1 MERVQTLINKLK
13 EQLDNAA
20 TQQQMLQTTQ
30 LLLAELQGLGET
42 GQEGK
47 VSVIMP
53 QSFFQKEVAEVIVEE
68 KKPVEEI
75 KEPIVEEQPAEV
87 IVEKLLE
94 QPAPILS
101 KPKEIYSL
109 LVNDSDMPPTLALQ
123 EKKET
128 FELNDLV
135 INEKQSF
142 NDLLKENKKEVAST
156 LTDHPVKDLRKAIGI
171 NDKYTYISELFHGD
185 EAMYERSIK
194 TVNGF
199 SVYPEAEQWIKRELF
214 TKLCWENESE
224 IVKQFDQ
231 LVRRRFS

>member
-87 IVEKLLE
+87 IVKKL
-94 QPAPILS
+94 
-101 KPKEIYSL
+101 
-109 LVNDSDMPPTLALQ
+109 
-123 EKKET
+123 
-128 FELNDLV
+128 
-135 INEKQSF
+135 
-142 NDLLKENKKEVAST
+142 
-156 LTDHPVKDLRKAIGI
+156 
-171 NDKYTYISELFHGD
+171 
-185 EAMYERSIK
+185 
-194 TVNGF
+194 
-199 SVYPEAEQWIKRELF
+199 
-214 TKLCWENESE
+214 
-224 IVKQFDQ
+224 
-231 LVRRRFS
+231 

>member
-30 LLLAELQGLGET
+30 LLLVELQGLGET
-42 GQEGK
+42 EQEGK

-53 QSFFQKEVAEVIVEE
+53 QSFFQKEVAKVIVEE

-87 IVEKLLE
+87 IVEKLSE

-128 FELNDLV
+128 IEINDL
-135 INEKQSF
+135 ISNDKLSF
-142 NDLLKENKKEVAST
+142 NDLLKEEKKEVSST
-156 LTDHPVKDLRKAIGI
+156 LIDYPVKDLRKAIGI

-214 TKLCWENESE
+214 TKLCWVNDSE